1 MSEEALNTNFQ
12 KKIIFFIQKK
22 LKTLIILLTLIIITL
37 FSFLVY
43 KNLENKNNIK
53 LSEKYSQAVILLNQ
67 NKMEESKLLLQY
79 IISKKNKF
87 YSPLALYLI
96 IDQSLENDSKKIII
110 FFDKI
115 LKIKSIDK
123 ENLNL
128 IKIKKSIFLF
138 KLGKEELI
146 IKTLNPIINSNS
158 VWRNMAIKL
167 LSDYFLFNNQKV
179 KAEEYIQLLNN
190 EKNK

>member
-1 MSEEALNTNFQ
+1 MSDETLNTKYQ
-12 KKIIFFIQKK
+12 KKITSFIKK
-22 LKTLIILLTLIIITL
+22 NLKNVIILLVLIVIIL
-37 FSFLVY
+37 LSFIIY
-43 KNLENKNNIK
+43 KNLEEKKNIQ
-53 LSEKYSQAVILLNQ
+53 LSEKYTQAVILLNQ
-67 NKMEESKLLLQY
+67 KQSDESKLLLED
-79 IISKKNKF
+79 IIKKKNKF

-96 IDQSLENDSKKIII
+96 IDRKLENDPKKIIV

-128 IKIKKSIFLF
+128 ITIKKSIFLF
-138 KLGKEELI
+138 KSGKEELV

-167 LSDYFLFNNQKV
+167 LSDYFLFNNQKG
-179 KAEEYIQLLNN
+179 KADEYIKLLNKK
-190 EKNK
+190 KNK

>member
-1 MSEEALNTNFQ
+1 MSEETLNTNLQ

-87 YSPLALYLI
+87 YSPLTLYLI

-179 KAEEYIQLLNN
+179 KAE
-190 EKNK
+190 

>member
-1 MSEEALNTNFQ
+1 MSEEALNTNLQ

-67 NKMEESKLLLQY
+67 NKIEESKLLLQY

-96 IDQSLENDSKKIII
+96 IDQSLENDPKKIII

>member
-1 MSEEALNTNFQ
+1 MSEETLNTNLQ

-67 NKMEESKLLLQY
+67 NKIEESKLLLQY

>member
-1 MSEEALNTNFQ
+1 MSEETLNTNLQ

-146 IKTLNPIINSNS
+146 IKTLNPIINSSS

>member
-96 IDQSLENDSKKIII
+96 IDQSLENDPKKIII

>member
-1 MSEEALNTNFQ
+1 MSDETLNTKYQ
-12 KKIIFFIQKK
+12 KKITSFIKK
-22 LKTLIILLTLIIITL
+22 NLKNVIILLVLIVIIL
-37 FSFLVY
+37 FSFIIY
-43 KNLENKNNIK
+43 KNLEEKKNIQ
-53 LSEKYSQAVILLNQ
+53 LSEKYTQAVILLNQ
-67 NKMEESKLLLQY
+67 KQSDESKLLLED
-79 IISKKNKF
+79 IIKKKNKF

-96 IDQSLENDSKKIII
+96 IDRKLENDPKKIIV

-128 IKIKKSIFLF
+128 ITIKKSIFLF
-138 KLGKEELI
+138 KSGKEELV

-167 LSDYFLFNNQKV
+167 LSDYFLFNNQKG
-179 KAEEYIQLLNN
+179 KADEYIKLLNKK
-190 EKNK
+190 KNK

>member
-1 MSEEALNTNFQ
+1 MSEETLNTNLQ

-79 IISKKNKF
+79 IITLHITLH
-87 YSPLALYLI
+87 YYITLLHYYM
-96 IDQSLENDSKKIII
+96 
-110 FFDKI
+110 I
-115 LKIKSIDK
+115 LVFHYNSI
-123 ENLNL
+123 
-128 IKIKKSIFLF
+128 
-138 KLGKEELI
+138 
-146 IKTLNPIINSNS
+146 
-158 VWRNMAIKL
+158 A
-167 LSDYFLFNNQKV
+167 
-179 KAEEYIQLLNN
+179 
-190 EKNK
+190 

>member
-1 MSEEALNTNFQ
+1 MSEETLNTNLQ

-22 LKTLIILLTLIIITL
+22 LKNLIILLTLIIITL

>member
-1 MSEEALNTNFQ
+1 MSEETLNTNLQ

>member
-1 MSEEALNTNFQ
+1 MSDEALNTNLQ

-22 LKTLIILLTLIIITL
+22 LKTLIFLLIIIIITL
-37 FSFLVY
+37 FSFLIY

-67 NKMEESKLLLQY
+67 NKMEEGKLLLQY
-79 IISKKNKF
+79 IINKKNKF

-128 IKIKKSIFLF
+128 IRIKKSIFLF